1 MRIRSFAQLTTADE
15 RTRRFTGL
23 GFATAGMLTP
33 EASADFQQSSIAD
46 ANLVEAVPEGT
57 RSSFERIRLFHS
69 YGILCYDLFT
79 LTDDLTWTVLEQA
92 LRERFVAFYS
102 GEIPIVNK
110 GGITQLFSATNFEVI
125 SQEFRSGGSH
135 AKGWQL
141 MADPTTNMTVPL
153 TLTPL
158 LRWARHVG
166 LLDGQRNRRVQL
178 SVFPDLRNHFAHGA
192 GFRLG
197 MPNESA
203 RSIHDLA
210 EIINRLWGVTTP
222 GGRIYP
228 APLDRAPVILAW
240 SQEWA
245 DGKEGATFTELW
257 PEQLAQHRVDGWT
270 YLVVLAAANE
280 HELRE
285 FDARYE
291 LTAYPTELLWG
302 PGNREEAAAW
312 LEGEMPVIGP
322 VKYLDRLFAIRR
334 DRLKVYLPCRPEILL
349 VLPEESRT
357 GEWDIV
363 RADSP
368 MDAFNHVRHLNR
380 GEVCPEQ
387 DYGGCPIEEVA
398 HGSWADAVKAA
409 TNEIPNLQPAKY
421 SEARVPRHWPF
432 PDDVGY

>member
-1 MRIRSFAQLTTADE
+1 
-15 RTRRFTGL
+15 
-23 GFATAGMLTP
+23 MLTP
-33 EASADFQQSSIAD
+33 EASAEFQQLSIAEG
-46 ANLVEAVPEGT
+46 NLVEAVPEGT
-57 RSSFERIRLFHS
+57 RSSFERIRQFHS
-69 YGILCYDLFT
+69 YGVLCYDLFT

-110 GGITQLFSATNFEVI
+110 NGTTEILSATNFETI
-125 SQEFRSGGSH
+125 SEEFRGGGGH

-141 MADPTTNMTVPL
+141 LADATTKMTVPL

-158 LRWARHVG
+158 LRWARHAG

-203 RSIHDLA
+203 RSIHGLA
-210 EIINRLWGVTTP
+210 EIINRLWGATTP
-222 GGRIYP
+222 GGRTYP
-228 APLDRAPVILAW
+228 APLDRAPLILAW
-240 SQEWA
+240 SKEWA
-245 DGKEGATFTELW
+245 TGEEGATFMELR
-257 PEQLAQHRVDGWT
+257 PNQLAEHNAEGWT
-270 YLVVLAAANE
+270 YLIVLAAAQD
-280 HELRE
+280 HELNE

-302 PGNREEAAAW
+302 PGTREEATAW
-312 LEGEMPVIGP
+312 LAGEMPVAGP

-334 DRLKVYLPCRPEILL
+334 DSSKVYLPCRPEVLL

-357 GEWDIV
+357 GEWDLI
-363 RADSP
+363 RADFP
-368 MDAFNHVRHLNR
+368 MDAFNHIRHVNR
-380 GEVCPEQ
+380 GEECPDQ
-387 DYGGCPIEEVA
+387 DYGGCPVEEVA
-398 HGSWADAVKAA
+398 HGSWADAVGAA
-409 TNEIPNLQPAKY
+409 ARGISNLQAGKY